1 MTIRISTIGGT
12 FDKLYFDA
20 ESDFHIGDPIAKNR
34 PQSRF
39 EPTGQ

>member
-1 MTIRISTIGGT
+1 LTIRIFTTGGT

-20 ESDFHIGDPIAKNR
+20 ESEFPIGDPIAKNR

-39 EPTGQ
+39 EPTGR